1 MKVKAVGKKLL
12 ILGATGFIGR
22 NLAKYF
28 LNKSD
33 YQIHAVANSTR
44 PFSSNDIQWHEI
56 DLTSGPQVNL
66 LIKSIKPD
74 ILIQAAASTSGS
86 NDIITNPSIHVT
98 DNAVMNSYIFRSA
111 TEAHVNHLI
120 FFSCTVMY
128 PSGEK
133 PIKEMEFDANE
144 PIRSEYFGAAH
155 TKLYLE
161 KMCEFYSNLGKTK
174 FTVVRH
180 SNIYGPYDK
189 FDLEKSHFLG
199 ATISKV
205 MLARDKIRVWGSG
218 LEKRDLLYVDD
229 LCVFVDLAI
238 KHQAS
243 SFEIYNCGSGVAV
256 RLMDAV
262 ALIIKQSKKSLV
274 IENEL
279 GKPSIPTALCLN
291 YDKAKNELGWSPKI
305 SLEEGIS
312 KTISWWKKS
321 IDTKTLLLKRELM
334 MR

>member
-1 MKVKAVGKKLL
+1 MEKKIL

-22 NLAKYF
+22 NLTQYF
-28 LNKSD
+28 LNESNCR
-33 YQIHAVANSTR
+33 IHAGFNR
-44 PFSSNDIQWHEI
+44 RKPFLSPGIQWHEI
-56 DLTSGPQVNL
+56 DLTFGSQVDL
-66 LIKSIKPD
+66 LIKDIKPD

-86 NDIITNPSIHVT
+86 KDIITNPSIHVT

-111 TEAHVNHLI
+111 VEARVKHLI

-144 PIRSEYFGAAH
+144 TIRNEYFGAAH

-161 KMCEFYSNLGKTK
+161 KLCEFYSKLDKTK

-180 SNIYGPYDK
+180 SNIFGPHDK

-199 ATISKV
+199 ATVSKV

-229 LCVFVDLAI
+229 LCAFVNLVI
-238 KHQAS
+238 KHQVS
-243 SFEIYNCGSGVAV
+243 SFEIFNCGSGVAV
-256 RLMDAV
+256 RLMDVV
-262 ALIIKQSKKSLV
+262 ALIIKQSRKVLV
-274 IENEL
+274 VENEL

-291 YDKAKNELGWSPKI
+291 FDKAKNELGWSPKI

-312 KTISWWKKS
+312 RTISWWEKS
-321 IDTKTLLLKRELM
+321 IDTKTLRLKGE
-334 MR
+334 

>member
-1 MKVKAVGKKLL
+1 MAKKIL

-22 NLAKYF
+22 NLTQYF
-28 LNKSD
+28 LNESNCR
-33 YQIHAVANSTR
+33 IHAGFNR
-44 PFSSNDIQWHEI
+44 RKPFLSPGIQWHEI
-56 DLTSGPQVNL
+56 DLTSGSQVDL
-66 LIKSIKPD
+66 LIKDIKPD

-86 NDIITNPSIHVT
+86 KDIITNPSIHVT

-111 TEAHVNHLI
+111 VEARVKHLI

-144 PIRSEYFGAAH
+144 TIRNEYFGAAH

-161 KMCEFYSNLGKTK
+161 KLCEFYSNLAKTK

-180 SNIYGPYDK
+180 SNIFGPHDK

-199 ATISKV
+199 ATVSKV

-229 LCVFVDLAI
+229 LCAFVNLVI
-238 KHQAS
+238 KHQVS
-243 SFEIYNCGSGVAV
+243 SFEIFNCGSGVAV
-256 RLMDAV
+256 RLMDVV
-262 ALIIKQSKKSLV
+262 ALIIKQSRKVLLV
-274 IENEL
+274 ENEL

-291 YDKAKNELGWSPKI
+291 FDKAKNELGWSPKI

-312 KTISWWKKS
+312 RTISWWEKS
-321 IDTKTLLLKRELM
+321 IDTKTLRLKGE
-334 MR
+334 